1 MIINAAI
8 RGAAAGAAATWVNR
22 KMQPTQTTPIW
33 TGQIG
38 NVTPTLAQLAQGSRT
53 SYQLFP
59 VEGGRWLQ
67 VGAYWLYP
75 RALAAVQSWQQYL
88 HNGGT
93 VEAWVRQC
101 LPQQGP
107 RELR

>member
-1 MIINAAI
+1 
-8 RGAAAGAAATWVNR
+8 
-22 KMQPTQTTPIW
+22 MQPTPTIPIW
-33 TGQIG
+33 TDQIG
-38 NVTPTLAQLAQGSRT
+38 IVTLSLAQLTQGGRT
-53 SYQLFP
+53 SYQLFA

-75 RALAAVQSWQQYL
+75 QALAAIQSWQHYL

-93 VEAWVRQC
+93 VEAWVRQS